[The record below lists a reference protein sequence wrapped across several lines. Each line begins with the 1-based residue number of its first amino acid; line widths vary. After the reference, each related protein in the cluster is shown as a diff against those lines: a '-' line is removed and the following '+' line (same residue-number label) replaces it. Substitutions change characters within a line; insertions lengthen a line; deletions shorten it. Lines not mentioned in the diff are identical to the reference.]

1 MILTDTL
8 LEIRQRML
16 DDWLDEFDSRQKNEI
31 KDLITYLTANNI
43 WTVEDLK
50 KKLNK

>member
-8 LEIRQRML
+8 LEIKNSM
-16 DDWLDEFDSRQKNEI
+16 DGDWKDKFNSRQKKDI
-31 KDLITYLTANNI
+31 KDLITYLTQGNI

-50 KKLNK
+50 KKLK

>member
-8 LEIRQRML
+8 LELKHLMDI
-16 DDWLDEFDSRQKNEI
+16 DWKDKFSSRQKKDI
-31 KDLITYLTANNI
+31 KDLITYLTVNNI

-50 KKLNK
+50 NKLK